1 MLLSK
6 EVMLALTNPSTWIL
20 PRIVTYSSIVIKG
33 EIVMQTTTKRDL
45 CEKIARR
52 TNNTHMIVKKT
63 IQMFLDEIISEL
75 AQGNRIEL
83 RDFGVFE
90 IRQRAA
96 RKARNPRTG
105 EVAFVPS
112 KNVVVF
118 KVGKLMREKVGNAK
132 KTPTQP
138 SQGT

>member
-1 MLLSK
+1 
-6 EVMLALTNPSTWIL
+6 
-20 PRIVTYSSIVIKG
+20 
-33 EIVMQTTTKRDL
+33 MQTTTKRDL

-52 TNNTHMIVKKT
+52 TDNTHMVVKKT

-96 RKARNPRTG
+96 RKARNPRPARWLLYRQKCSSIQSW
-105 EVAFVPS
+105 EIDA
-112 KNVVVF
+112 
-118 KVGKLMREKVGNAK
+118 GKGW
-132 KTPTQP
+132 
-138 SQGT
+138 